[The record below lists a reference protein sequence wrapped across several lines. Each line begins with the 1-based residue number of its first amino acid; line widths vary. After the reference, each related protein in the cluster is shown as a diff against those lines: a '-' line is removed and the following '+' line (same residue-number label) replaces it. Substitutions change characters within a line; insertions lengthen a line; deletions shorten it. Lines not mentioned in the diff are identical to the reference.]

1 MANLLSKFRI
11 DYSDLIMIREITRK
25 PQDSSKA
32 FFKHLIQDL
41 RAPKGIPV
49 DDGTYYSFSQQFR
62 KRKIDSKFIRL
73 YN

>member
-49 DDGTYYSFSQQFR
+49 DDGMF
-62 KRKIDSKFIRL
+62 
-73 YN
+73 

>member
-41 RAPKGIPV
+41 RAPKGIPTEAS
-49 DDGTYYSFSQQFR
+49 GKGFSF
-62 KRKIDSKFIRL
+62 
-73 YN
+73 

>member
-1 MANLLSKFRI
+1 MNAIKNFSMANLLSKFRI

-49 DDGTYYSFSQQFR
+49 DDGTLILNFNQAQELLSR
-62 KRKIDSKFIRL
+62 
-73 YN
+73 